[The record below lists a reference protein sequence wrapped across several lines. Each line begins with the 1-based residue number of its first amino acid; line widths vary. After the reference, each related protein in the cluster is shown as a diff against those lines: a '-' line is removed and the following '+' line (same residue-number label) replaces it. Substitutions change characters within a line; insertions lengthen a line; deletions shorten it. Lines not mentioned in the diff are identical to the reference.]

1 MIYKIIRTGSK
12 GNALYFELDGLKLMI
27 DCGVPWKDI
36 RDLPLDAVL
45 LTHAHGDHFNP
56 STVGKLIFE
65 RPRCFFFTPEPMVAD
80 MSAMLGMSGWGR
92 LVQVNPA
99 RHQVHFMGDHLS
111 VESFPL
117 RHDVPNTGWMIS
129 DDKES
134 MVYATDTAD
143 MAGLAF
149 KNLDYYFLEANYDE
163 EEIEESIKEK
173 KAAGEYCYE
182 ERVKNTHLSRQQAD
196 RWLAD
201 NAGDNSKIIYM
212 HEHSDA
218 HGGEND

>member
-12 GNALYFELDGLKLMI
+12 GNALYFELDGLRLMI

-36 RDLPLDAVL
+36 KDLPLDAVL

-56 STVGKLIFE
+56 STAAKLIFE

-80 MSAMLGMSGWGR
+80 MSALLGVSGWGR
-92 LVQVNPA
+92 LVRVNPD

-111 VESFPL
+111 IESFPL
-117 RHDVPNTGWMIS
+117 RHDVTNTGWLIS

-134 MVYATDTAD
+134 MLYATDTAD
-143 MAGLAF
+143 MYGLAF
-149 KNLDYYFLEANYDE
+149 RNLDYYFLEANYDE
-163 EEIEESIKEK
+163 DELEKSIREK

-182 ERVKNTHLSRQQAD
+182 ERVKETHLSRQQAD

-201 NAGDNSKIIYM
+201 NAGNNSKIIYM

-218 HGGEND
+218 HGVEK